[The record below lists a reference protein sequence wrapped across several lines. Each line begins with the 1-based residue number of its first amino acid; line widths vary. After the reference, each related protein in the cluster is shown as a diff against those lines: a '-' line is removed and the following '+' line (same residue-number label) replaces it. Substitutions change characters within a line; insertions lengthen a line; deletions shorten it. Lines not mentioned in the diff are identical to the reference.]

1 MHLRPLMQF
10 FPIRIQ
16 RIFLHRTKTKRF
28 CAVGSLKGENMNIG
42 SSQINRATRTLLSV
56 GFISTLLLAGCAG
69 VQQRAEDPLKEPN
82 LSKTP
87 IGLHVEKVGY
97 SAGMTYV
104 DITVRNNSGKF
115 INMLYI
121 EVYPY
126 NNDSRVGMK
135 NNIFNSV
142 NVGETMV
149 VRKPI
154 DSSGRSW
161 NGWRFSYRIQ

>member
-1 MHLRPLMQF
+1 
-10 FPIRIQ
+10 
-16 RIFLHRTKTKRF
+16 
-28 CAVGSLKGENMNIG
+28 MNIG
-42 SSQINRATRTLLSV
+42 SNQFNCAKGALLSFA
-56 GFISTLLLAGCAG
+56 FISTLLLAGCTG
-69 VQQRAEDPLKEPN
+69 VQQRTEDPSKDPN
-82 LSKTP
+82 LSKAP

-97 SAGMTYV
+97 SGGMSYV

-126 NNDSRVGMK
+126 NNDSRVGMT

-161 NGWRFSYRIQ
+161 NGWRSSHRIQ